1 VTSFHR
7 RLLDVEDRNPAPGSP
22 HLQVR
27 PPAPLPPR
35 PLPPYS
41 YVPGHEHP
49 HPVTDP
55 GGHQF
60 DAPRPA
66 VLAFDQ
72 LGTEPASRRQAIAA
86 LLATHPDW
94 LHALDLF
101 NGGFYWEAHEAWEHF
116 WHQLGRTTAEAR
128 FVQGLIH
135 LAAACVK
142 IREGRPEGVKR
153 HTKRAGE
160 LLGGLSAA
168 NHGDAGSEGC
178 AALGLAPASVSGTLL
193 ELEQY
198 RPECWHTSR
207 TPVVRVLAAGLRLE
221 GA

>member
-1 VTSFHR
+1 M
-7 RLLDVEDRNPAPGSP
+7 PAQP
-22 HLQVR
+22 
-27 PPAPLPPR
+27 PPR

-55 GGHQF
+55 CGHHF
-60 DAPRPA
+60 DAPKPA
-66 VLAFDQ
+66 PLPLDQ
-72 LGTEPASRRQAIAA
+72 LPAEPTSRRRAIAA
-86 LLATHPDW
+86 QLAANLDW

-101 NGGFYWEAHEAWEHF
+101 NGGYYWESHEAWEHF
-116 WHQLGRTTAEAR
+116 WNQLGRTTPEAR

-142 IREGRPEGVKR
+142 ILEGIPEGVTR
-153 HTKRAGE
+153 HTMRARE

-168 NHGDAGSEGC
+168 NHGDAGSERC
-178 AALGLAPASVSGTLL
+178 AVLGLAPESIAGVLH
-193 ELEQY
+193 ELGQY

-207 TPVVRVLAAGLRLE
+207 TPVVRVLVAGLRLE
-221 GA
+221 GE

>member
-1 VTSFHR
+1 MPAASKISIR
-7 RLLDVEDRNPAPGSP
+7 PLAPARLMPAQPS
-22 HLQVR
+22 
-27 PPAPLPPR
+27 PR

-55 GGHQF
+55 RGHLYGQ
-60 DAPRPA
+60 APA
-66 VLAFDQ
+66 VSIPPETLDQ
-72 LGTEPASRRQAIAA
+72 LPTEPASRRRALAA
-86 LLATHPDW
+86 LLAADPEW
-94 LHALDLF
+94 LYALELF
-101 NGGFYWEAHEAWEHF
+101 NSGYYWESHEAWEHF
-116 WHQLGRTTAEAR
+116 WNQLGRTTPEAR

-142 IREGRPEGVKR
+142 LREGKPEGVTR
-153 HTKRAGE
+153 HTERARE

-168 NHGDAGSEGC
+168 NHGDAGSERC
-178 AALGLAPASVSGTLL
+178 ATLGLAPESIAGVLH
-193 ELEQY
+193 ELGQY

-221 GA
+221 GE